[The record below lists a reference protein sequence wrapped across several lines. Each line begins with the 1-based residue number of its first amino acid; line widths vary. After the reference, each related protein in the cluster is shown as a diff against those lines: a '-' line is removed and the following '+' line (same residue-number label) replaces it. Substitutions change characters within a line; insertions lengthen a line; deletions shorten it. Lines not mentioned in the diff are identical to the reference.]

1 MSLQE
6 VSIGNDLKDSFKP
19 TSKWVNNGINWINDI
34 EEFYRERATIEKE
47 YASKLLELCKKHFEK
62 KAKNSTLLSVGD
74 EPQITP
80 GSLESASLV
89 LWNEVLTQTE
99 AIAEEKVLFSRE
111 INTKLGDNFLLLKN
125 KTGRIAKQIESIDEY
140 LVSEKTKT
148 EDEVNKAKK
157 QYDSLCEST
166 ESARQKTEKSSSEK
180 HQQKLQE
187 KEVAMNIGKN
197 EYLIKINIA
206 NRLKDKYFYQDVP
219 ELLDY
224 FQELNESRV
233 GLLNKL
239 LKNASIIERN
249 SNDRIK
255 EKLHIIDSTID
266 QNNPKLD
273 VAMFI
278 KHNAF
283 DWKEPQDFYFIPC
296 AIWHDDESLIT
307 KEPELTELKRRLNVC
322 SSDIAKYEDL
332 CIESKQSLEELT
344 ASRKAEL
351 ANLTLKFDTKLNNSL
366 LLLQRFLKT
375 DSERIK
381 NEVEIEVIQNFAGDK
396 DLSYVEV
403 REKKKSKFGFLRG
416 KKHSSS
422 SSGGAVANDNSSDT
436 HSLHTVKS
444 GTSQKS
450 HAGLF
455 SLRRNRGQSNASSA
469 STGPKGKALYQYD
482 ATGDDEASISPGEQ
496 FDVVDEDDG
505 SGWTMIR
512 TNQGNEGLVPTAYIE
527 VTMGAPSAPS
537 VNSGGKKKGPSV
549 APKRGAK
556 RVQYVEALYDYQAD
570 GDDELTITAG
580 DKIALIQADTDG
592 SGWTEGELN
601 GVTGMFPTSY
611 VKEA

>member
-224 FQELNESRV
+224 FQELNETRV

-296 AIWHDDESLIT
+296 AIWHDD
-307 KEPELTELKRRLNVC
+307 
-322 SSDIAKYEDL
+322 
-332 CIESKQSLEELT
+332 
-344 ASRKAEL
+344 
-351 ANLTLKFDTKLNNSL
+351 
-366 LLLQRFLKT
+366 
-375 DSERIK
+375 
-381 NEVEIEVIQNFAGDK
+381 
-396 DLSYVEV
+396 
-403 REKKKSKFGFLRG
+403 
-416 KKHSSS
+416 
-422 SSGGAVANDNSSDT
+422 
-436 HSLHTVKS
+436 
-444 GTSQKS
+444 
-450 HAGLF
+450 
-455 SLRRNRGQSNASSA
+455 
-469 STGPKGKALYQYD
+469 
-482 ATGDDEASISPGEQ
+482 
-496 FDVVDEDDG
+496 
-505 SGWTMIR
+505 
-512 TNQGNEGLVPTAYIE
+512 
-527 VTMGAPSAPS
+527 
-537 VNSGGKKKGPSV
+537 
-549 APKRGAK
+549 
-556 RVQYVEALYDYQAD
+556 
-570 GDDELTITAG
+570 
-580 DKIALIQADTDG
+580 
-592 SGWTEGELN
+592 
-601 GVTGMFPTSY
+601 
-611 VKEA
+611 